1 MGVLVAHQD
10 RQGALPRTNRLECYL
25 LFFQGNGR
33 RPGAAHLDKKP
44 ADPTQAAAD
53 SDRFLQRYKN
63 VKSSNKPTKGVRIMG
78 KRNYL
83 IEGVSGTG
91 KTSVCQELR
100 RRGYLAINGDRE
112 LRYQGDPTTGE
123 KTEGVSYGLPTFLSP
138 EISHAHNI
146 WDVEKVRRLAANQDD
161 EATFF
166 CGGSRNFKQFI
177 DLFDEIFILDVDV
190 ETLNERLDSRPDDD
204 WGKSKSE
211 RELILR
217 LHATKEDIPSSGI
230 VIDATQLL
238 VSVVDEI
245 LAMSELRLDCERAK
259 RLVRQLHVIVQYHA

>member
-1 MGVLVAHQD
+1 
-10 RQGALPRTNRLECYL
+10 
-25 LFFQGNGR
+25 
-33 RPGAAHLDKKP
+33 
-44 ADPTQAAAD
+44 
-53 SDRFLQRYKN
+53 
-63 VKSSNKPTKGVRIMG
+63 MG

-100 RRGYLAINGDRE
+100 RRGYVAINGDRE

-123 KTEGVSYGLPTFLSP
+123 KTEDVAHGLPTFLSP
-138 EISHAHNI
+138 KIRHEQNI

-177 DLFDEIFILDVDV
+177 DLFDEIFILDVDAK
-190 ETLNERLDSRPDDD
+190 TLNERLDSRPDDD

-217 LHATKEDIPSSGI
+217 LHATKEDIPNSGI
-230 VIDATQLL
+230 IIDATQPL

-245 LAMSELRLDCERAK
+245 LRHVRA
-259 RLVRQLHVIVQYHA
+259 